1 MMIVMMVM
9 MMDNHFNDDCEE
21 SRLFEMVG
29 GVEKLA
35 KTRLCTW
42 EEKDLVLVIFLTG
55 AFELL

>member
-1 MMIVMMVM
+1 MMIVMMEM
-9 MMDNHFNDDCEE
+9 MMMVMDNYFNDDCEE

-42 EEKDLVLVIFLTG
+42 EEKDLALVLS
-55 AFELL
+55 

>member
-1 MMIVMMVM
+1 MMMMITL
-9 MMDNHFNDDCEE
+9 DNYFNDDCEE

-42 EEKDLVLVIFLTG
+42 EEKDLALVLS
-55 AFELL
+55 

>member
-1 MMIVMMVM
+1 MMMMMVM
-9 MMDNHFNDDCEE
+9 MTMMVTMMMMMMDNYFNDDCEE

-42 EEKDLVLVIFLTG
+42 EEKDL
-55 AFELL
+55 AFV